1 MINRAAIALSAVFL
15 ATDASAISRYD
26 VGNMSCD
33 RVHAIMQSEGAA
45 ILRYR
50 SPQNGLT
57 LYDRYVSDRTYCRRT
72 QDLDQVGLPTSDRA
86 SCPVYK
92 CAQGYHGSR

>member
-1 MINRAAIALSAVFL
+1 MNTTAIALSVVFL

-26 VGNMSCD
+26 VDTMTCD
-33 RVHAIMQSEGAA
+33 RVHAIVQSEGAA

-50 SPQNGLT
+50 SSQNGIT

-72 QDLDQVGLPTSDRA
+72 QEIDQVGLPTSDRA

-92 CAQGYHGSR
+92 CAQSYRGSR

>member
-1 MINRAAIALSAVFL
+1 MNRTAIILPVVFL

-26 VGNMSCD
+26 IGNMTCD
-33 RVHAIMQSEGAA
+33 RVHAVVQSEGAA

-50 SPQNGLT
+50 SPQNDIT

-72 QDLDQVGLPTSDRA
+72 QDIDQVGLPTSDSA
-86 SCPVYK
+86 SCSVYK
-92 CAQGYHGSR
+92 FAQSYRGSR